1 MSKFLNCPAMKKQIL
16 TVAVAALALAGCSKS
31 ETVEVAG
38 NRAIGF
44 NSFVNKNTRA
54 VTTIDKASALG
65 TNFYVFGRYGT
76 SPNWSGNAF
85 NNEISTAVYYWQ
97 AGETYRFGAYANGAN
112 GANGKIDN
120 AEFDAE
126 TKTLTFP
133 AYTPDDTKDL
143 IAAVTGDIKESEYSP
158 TSKAV
163 ELNFKHL
170 LSQVKLTF
178 TTDAAATYKMTITD
192 VKIEGAVSTADG
204 TIKTTDGVTVTTSWS
219 EGTKNGYTYED
230 FGTTAEGGKVISS
243 GAPADQV
250 KFVIPQES
258 TDNLKVTFIAT
269 LKGTEA
275 TGTATFEATLE
286 HALSTANTWMPQYC
300 YNYTAN
306 VPLEKVIEN
315 PEGKVQITFNPSL
328 DPWVDLGNTDI
339 PSLTERP

>member
-1 MSKFLNCPAMKKQIL
+1 MKKQIL

-54 VTTIDKASALG
+54 VTTIDGATALG
-65 TNFYVFGRYGT
+65 SNFYVFGRYGT
-76 SPNWSGNAF
+76 APSPDWNGIAF
-85 NNEISTAVYYWQ
+85 DNEISTAVYYWQ
-97 AGETYRFGAYANGAN
+97 AGKTYRFGAYANGAK
-112 GANGKIDN
+112 GAKGKIND
-120 AEFDAE
+120 ATFDAG
-126 TKTLTFP
+126 TQTLTFP
-133 AYTPDDTKDL
+133 KYTPDDTKDL

-158 TSKAV
+158 TRKAV

-192 VKIEGAVSTADG
+192 VKIEGAVSTANGKYNG
-204 TIKTTDGVTVTTSWS
+204 TATWTAIPESGN
-219 EGTKNGYTYED
+219 NGYTYED

-243 GAPADQV
+243 GVPADQV

-275 TGTATFEATLE
+275 GGTATFEATLE

-306 VPLEKVIEN
+306 VPLKKVIEN

-328 DPWVDLGNTDI
+328 EDWKPFEDI
-339 PSLTERP
+339 TTTPGTTEP

>member
-1 MSKFLNCPAMKKQIL
+1 MKKQIL
-16 TVAVAALALAGCSKS
+16 TVTVAALALAGCSKS

-54 VTTIDKASALG
+54 VITIDALS
-65 TNFYVFGRYGT
+65 TDFYVFGRYGT
-76 SPNWSGNAF
+76 TPNWGIAF
-85 NNEISTAVYYWQ
+85 DNEISTAVYYWK
-97 AGETYRFGAYANGAN
+97 ANETYHFGAYANGSK
-112 GANGKIDN
+112 GKIDN
-120 AEFDAE
+120 ATFDAE
-126 TKTLTFP
+126 SQTLTFP
-133 AYTPDDTKDL
+133 KYTPDDTKDL
-143 IAAVTGDIKESEYSP
+143 IAAVTEDITANTHISSQDP
-158 TSKAV
+158 V
-163 ELNFKHL
+163 DLGFKHL

-204 TIKTTDGVTVTTSWS
+204 KYN
-219 EGTKNGYTYED
+219 GTATWTKKATEGYTYEE

-243 GAPADQV
+243 GVPADQV
-250 KFVIPQES
+250 KFVIPQGN
-258 TDNLKVTFIAT
+258 TNKLKVTFTAT
-269 LKGTEA
+269 LKGEDS
-275 TGTATFEATLE
+275 GSATFEATLG
-286 HALSTANTWMPQYC
+286 HSLSTGENSWDPQYC

-328 DPWVDLGNTDI
+328 APWKDLGNTDI

>member
-1 MSKFLNCPAMKKQIL
+1 MKKQIL

-54 VTTIDKASALG
+54 VKTIDNASALG

-76 SPNWSGNAF
+76 APSPDWNGIAF
-85 NNEISTAVYYWQ
+85 DNEISTAVYYWQ
-97 AGETYRFGAYANGAN
+97 AGKTYRFGAYANGAN
-112 GANGKIDN
+112 GKIND
-120 AEFDAE
+120 ATFDAG
-126 TKTLTFP
+126 TQTLTFP
-133 AYTPDDTKDL
+133 GYTPDDTKDL
-143 IAAVTGDIKESEYSP
+143 VVAVTGDIKESEYSP

-243 GAPADQV
+243 GVPADQV
-250 KFVIPQES
+250 KFVIPQGN
-258 TDNLKVTFIAT
+258 TNGLKVTFTAT

-286 HALSTANTWMPQYC
+286 HALSTANTWMSQYC

>member
-1 MSKFLNCPAMKKQIL
+1 MKKQIL

-44 NSFVNKNTRA
+44 ESFVNKNTRA
-54 VTTIDKASALG
+54 VTTIDKAEALG

-76 SPNWSGNAF
+76 TPDWSGVAF
-85 NNEISTAVYYWQ
+85 DNEISTATYYWQ
-97 AGETYRFGAYANGAN
+97 AGKTYHFGAYANGAN
-112 GANGKIDN
+112 GKIDD
-120 AEFDAE
+120 ATFDPG
-126 TKTLTFP
+126 TTTLTFP
-133 AYTPDDTKDL
+133 GYTPDDTKDL
-143 IAAVTGDIKESEYSP
+143 VAAVAGDIAANDHNSLPSGTPVPLS
-158 TSKAV
+158 
-163 ELNFKHL
+163 FKHL

-178 TTDAAATYKMTITD
+178 TTDAAATYKMTITN
-192 VKIEGAVSTADG
+192 VKIEGAVSKADG
-204 TIKTTDGVTVTTSWS
+204 TYNGTATWTQKAT
-219 EGTKNGYTYED
+219 EGYSYKD

-243 GAPADQV
+243 GVPADQV
-250 KFVIPQES
+250 KFVIPQGN
-258 TDNLKVTFIAT
+258 TDGLKVTFTAT

-275 TGTATFEATLE
+275 EGTATFEATLE

-328 DPWVDLGNTDI
+328 APWKDLGNTDI
-339 PSLTERP
+339 PRLTERP

>member
-1 MSKFLNCPAMKKQIL
+1 MKKQIL

-112 GANGKIDN
+112 GKIDN

-133 AYTPDDTKDL
+133 KYTPDDTKDL

-178 TTDAAATYKMTITD
+178 TTDAAATYKMTITN

-219 EGTKNGYTYED
+219 EGTKNGYTYEE
-230 FGTTAEGGKVISS
+230 FGTTGKVISS
-243 GAPADQV
+243 GVPADQV
-250 KFVIPQES
+250 KFVIPQGN
-258 TDNLKVTFIAT
+258 TNGLKVTFTAT
-269 LKGTEA
+269 ISGEA
-275 TGTATFEATLE
+275 TGSATFEANLA
-286 HALSTANTWMPQYC
+286 HGLSTDANIWNPQYC

-315 PEGKVQITFNPSL
+315 PEGKVQITFNPSF

>member
-1 MSKFLNCPAMKKQIL
+1 MKKQIL

-54 VTTIDKASALG
+54 VTTIDKADALG

-76 SPNWSGNAF
+76 APNWGIAF
-85 NNEISTAVYYWQ
+85 DNEISIATYYWQ
-97 AGETYRFGAYANGAN
+97 AGKTYHFGAYAN

-120 AEFDAE
+120 AEFDAK

-133 AYTPDDTKDL
+133 AYTPDDKKDL

-158 TSKAV
+158 TSKDV

-204 TIKTTDGVTVTTSWS
+204 KYN
-219 EGTKNGYTYED
+219 GTATWTAIPESGNNGYTYEE
-230 FGTTAEGGKVISS
+230 FGTRAEGGKVISS
-243 GAPADQV
+243 GVPADQV

-286 HALSTANTWMPQYC
+286 HNLSTANTWMPQYC

-306 VPLEKVIEN
+306 VPLEKVIDN
-315 PEGKVQITFNPSL
+315 PEGKVKITFTPKL
-328 DPWVDLGNTDI
+328 EAWVDLGNTGI

>member
-1 MSKFLNCPAMKKQIL
+1 MKKQIL

-54 VTTIDKASALG
+54 VKTIDDAIALG
-65 TNFYVFGRYGT
+65 SKFYVFGRYGT

-112 GANGKIDN
+112 GKIDN
-120 AEFDAE
+120 ATFDAE
-126 TKTLTFP
+126 TQTLTFP
-133 AYTPDDTKDL
+133 KYTPDDTKDL
-143 IAAVTGDIKESEYSP
+143 IAAVTGDITANNQDNLSSMAP
-158 TSKAV
+158 V
-163 ELNFKHL
+163 GLNFKHL

-178 TTDAAATYKMTITD
+178 TTDAAATYNMTITD

-204 TIKTTDGVTVTTSWS
+204 KYN
-219 EGTKNGYTYED
+219 GTATWNAIPVGGNNGYTYEE
-230 FGTTAEGGKVISS
+230 FGTTGKVISS
-243 GAPADQV
+243 GVPADQV
-250 KFVIPQES
+250 KFVIPQGN
-258 TDNLKVTFIAT
+258 TNGLKVTFTAT
-269 LKGTEA
+269 ISGEA
-275 TGTATFEATLE
+275 TGSATFEANLA
-286 HALSTANTWMPQYC
+286 HGLSTGANIWNPQYC

-306 VPLEKVIEN
+306 VPLEEVIDN
-315 PEGKVQITFNPSL
+315 PEGKVRITFNPSL

>member
-1 MSKFLNCPAMKKQIL
+1 MKKQIL

-54 VTTIDKASALG
+54 VTTIDGTTALG
-65 TNFYVFGRYGT
+65 SKFYVFGRYGT
-76 SPNWSGNAF
+76 APSPDWNGIAF
-85 NNEISTAVYYWQ
+85 DNEISTAVYYWQ
-97 AGETYRFGAYANGAN
+97 AGKTYRFGAYANGAN
-112 GANGKIDN
+112 GKIND
-120 AEFDAE
+120 ATFDAG
-126 TKTLTFP
+126 TQTLTFP
-133 AYTPDDTKDL
+133 GYTPDDTKDL
-143 IAAVTGDIKESEYSP
+143 IAAVTGDITANDQDNLSSMAP
-158 TSKAV
+158 V
-163 ELNFKHL
+163 GLNFKHL

-178 TTDAAATYKMTITD
+178 TTDAAATYKMTITN

-204 TIKTTDGVTVTTSWS
+204 KYN
-219 EGTKNGYTYED
+219 GTATWTKKATEGYTYEK

-243 GAPADQV
+243 GVPADQV
-250 KFVIPQES
+250 KFVIPQGN
-258 TDNLKVTFIAT
+258 TNGLKVTFTAT

-275 TGTATFEATLE
+275 TGTATFEATLK

>member
-1 MSKFLNCPAMKKQIL
+1 MKKQIL

-54 VTTIDKASALG
+54 VITIDALS
-65 TNFYVFGRYGT
+65 TDFYVFGRYGT
-76 SPNWSGNAF
+76 TPNWGIAF
-85 NNEISTAVYYWQ
+85 DNEISTAVYYWK
-97 AGETYRFGAYANGAN
+97 ANETYHFGAYANGS
-112 GANGKIDN
+112 NGKIND
-120 AEFDAE
+120 ATFDAG
-126 TKTLTFP
+126 TQTLTFP
-133 AYTPDDTKDL
+133 EYTPDDTKDL
-143 IAAVTGDIKESEYSP
+143 VAAVARNIAANDQDNLSSMAP
-158 TSKAV
+158 V

-178 TTDAAATYKMTITD
+178 TTDAAATYKMTITN
-192 VKIEGAVSTADG
+192 VKIEGAVSTANGKYNG
-204 TIKTTDGVTVTTSWS
+204 TATWTAIPESGN
-219 EGTKNGYTYED
+219 NGYTYED

-243 GAPADQV
+243 GVPADQV

-275 TGTATFEATLE
+275 GGTATFEATLE
-286 HALSTANTWMPQYC
+286 HALSTANTWMAQYC
-300 YNYTAN
+300 YNYTAK

-315 PEGKVQITFNPSL
+315 PEGKVKITFKPTL
-328 DPWVDLGNTDI
+328 EAWKPFEDI
-339 PSLTERP
+339 TTTPGTTEP

>member
-1 MSKFLNCPAMKKQIL
+1 MKKQIL

-76 SPNWSGNAF
+76 APSPDWNGIAF
-85 NNEISTAVYYWQ
+85 DNEISTAVYYWQ
-97 AGETYRFGAYANGAN
+97 AGKTYRFGAYAN

-192 VKIEGAVSTADG
+192 VKIEGAVSTANGKYNG
-204 TIKTTDGVTVTTSWS
+204 TATWTAIPAG
-219 EGTKNGYTYED
+219 GNNGYTYEE

-243 GAPADQV
+243 GVPADQV
-250 KFVIPQES
+250 KFVIPQGN
-258 TDNLKVTFIAT
+258 TNGLKVTFTAT

-275 TGTATFEATLE
+275 TGTATFEATLK
-286 HALSTANTWMPQYC
+286 HDLSTANTWMSQYC
-300 YNYTAN
+300 YNYTAK

-315 PEGKVQITFNPSL
+315 PEGKVKITFTPEL
-328 DPWVDLGNTDI
+328 EAWVDLGNIDTTVK
-339 PSLTERP
+339 P

>member
-1 MSKFLNCPAMKKQIL
+1 MKKQIL

-54 VTTIDKASALG
+54 VKTIDDASALG

-76 SPNWSGNAF
+76 APSPDWNGIAF
-85 NNEISTAVYYWQ
+85 DNEISTAVYYWQ
-97 AGETYRFGAYANGAN
+97 AGKTYCFGAYANGAN
-112 GANGKIDN
+112 RANGKIND
-120 AEFDAE
+120 ATFDAG
-126 TKTLTFP
+126 TQTLTFP
-133 AYTPDDTKDL
+133 GYTPDDTKDL
-143 IAAVTGDIKESEYSP
+143 VAAVAGNIAANDHNSLPSGTP
-158 TSKAV
+158 V

-178 TTDAAATYKMTITD
+178 TTDAAATYNMTITD

-204 TIKTTDGVTVTTSWS
+204 KYN
-219 EGTKNGYTYED
+219 GTATWTKKATEGYTYEE

-243 GAPADQV
+243 GVPADQV
-250 KFVIPQES
+250 KFVIPQGN
-258 TDNLKVTFIAT
+258 TNGLKVTFTAT

-315 PEGKVQITFNPSL
+315 PEGKVKITFNPSL
-328 DPWVDLGNTDI
+328 DPWEDLRNTDI

>member
-1 MSKFLNCPAMKKQIL
+1 MKKQIL

-31 ETVEVAG
+31 ETVEVAS

-54 VTTIDKASALG
+54 VTTIDGVSVLG

-97 AGETYRFGAYANGAN
+97 TGETYRFGAYANGAN

-120 AEFDAE
+120 ATFDAE
-126 TKTLTFP
+126 SQTLTFP
-133 AYTPDDTKDL
+133 EYTPDDTKDL

-163 ELNFKHL
+163 ELSFKHL

-178 TTDAAATYKMTITD
+178 TTDAAATYNMTITD

-204 TIKTTDGVTVTTSWS
+204 TYN
-219 EGTKNGYTYED
+219 GTATWTKKATEGYTYEY

-243 GAPADQV
+243 GVPVDQV
-250 KFVIPQES
+250 KFVIPQGN
-258 TDNLKVTFIAT
+258 TNGLKVTFTAT
-269 LKGTEA
+269 ISGEA
-275 TGTATFEATLE
+275 TGSATFEANLAHE
-286 HALSTANTWMPQYC
+286 LSTGANIWNPQYC

-306 VPLEKVIEN
+306 VPLEKVIDN
-315 PEGKVQITFNPSL
+315 PEGKVKITFNPTL
-328 DPWVDLGNTDI
+328 EDWKPFKDI
-339 PSLTERP
+339 TTTPETTEP